1 MSEPGLRT
9 QQPAPA
15 PARSA
20 KPFPGHFPGHDA
32 VARALGLLMASTPCT
47 ARHARLILATAADLA
62 QVTVAELAG
71 AMARAPGEGPASA
84 PGRVVRALHRA
95 VEAAR
100 TPAAPTPG
108 ATPPPSRTRTE
119 EVLSRLR
126 GCQARL
132 TNTPHDPGA
141 VRAMDDAAH
150 TLCVLM
156 GRPSAHEAVLAAERH
171 LAEAT

>member
-15 PARSA
+15 ATRSA
-20 KPFPGHFPGHDA
+20 KPSPGHHA

-62 QVTVAELAG
+62 QVSVPELAG
-71 AMARAPGEGPASA
+71 AMATAPGDGPAPA

-100 TPAAPTPG
+100 TPATPTTPDTG
-108 ATPPPSRTRTE
+108 PPPSRTRTE

-132 TNTPHDPGA
+132 TNAPHDPGA

-156 GRPSAHEAVLAAERH
+156 GRPSAHEAVLAAERR
-171 LAEAT
+171 LAGTT

>member
-1 MSEPGLRT
+1 
-9 QQPAPA
+9 
-15 PARSA
+15 
-20 KPFPGHFPGHDA
+20 
-32 VARALGLLMASTPCT
+32 MASTPCT

-62 QVTVAELAG
+62 QVSVTDLAA
-71 AMARAPGEGPASA
+71 AMAATPADGPAPA

-100 TPAAPTPG
+100 SPSTSPNSG
-108 ATPPPSRTRTE
+108 PPPSRTRTE

-132 TNTPHDPGA
+132 TNTPLDPGA

-156 GRPSAHEAVLAAERH
+156 GRPSAHQAVLAAERH
-171 LAEAT
+171 LAGTA

>member
-1 MSEPGLRT
+1 
-9 QQPAPA
+9 
-15 PARSA
+15 
-20 KPFPGHFPGHDA
+20 
-32 VARALGLLMASTPCT
+32 MASTPCT

-62 QVTVAELAG
+62 QVSVTDLAG
-71 AMARAPGEGPASA
+71 AMAAAPADGPAPA

-100 TPAAPTPG
+100 SPSTSPPPSSG
-108 ATPPPSRTRTE
+108 PPPSRTRTE

-171 LAEAT
+171 LAGTG

>member
-1 MSEPGLRT
+1 
-9 QQPAPA
+9 
-15 PARSA
+15 
-20 KPFPGHFPGHDA
+20 
-32 VARALGLLMASTPCT
+32 MASTPCT

-62 QVTVAELAG
+62 QVSVTDLAG
-71 AMARAPGEGPASA
+71 AMAAAPADGPAPA

-100 TPAAPTPG
+100 SPSTSPSSG
-108 ATPPPSRTRTE
+108 PPPSRTRTE

-171 LAEAT
+171 LAGTG

>member
-9 QQPAPA
+9 EQPAPA
-15 PARSA
+15 GAWSA
-20 KPFPGHFPGHDA
+20 KPFPGHHA

-47 ARHARLILATAADLA
+47 ARQARLILATAADLA
-62 QVTVAELAG
+62 QVSVHELAA
-71 AMARAPGEGPASA
+71 AMATAPGDGPAPA
-84 PGRVVRALHRA
+84 PAQGRVVRALHRA

-100 TPAAPTPG
+100 TPSTPTADTG
-108 ATPPPSRTRTE
+108 PPPSRTRTE

-132 TNTPHDPGA
+132 TNAPHDPGA

-171 LAEAT
+171 LAGTT